1 MILQKIKVSFCDT
14 ICYLYIILN
23 NTIYKILNIRKIKLL
38 DKKGGAMID
47 IQHSNERNF
56 CGAITPKEK
65 DKIMKAI
72 LDMAAHERKTFCFT
86 PNDVP
91 NLKINGKQ
99 FEMVIM
105 DFFEKGYIIKENI
118 SQYWDC
124 SDIYPTCKLYEIA
137 QFGGFKAAYEIK
149 KANIQKMSLE
159 LELMGK
165 KLESDFPEEANKCI
179 EFAQTIASLFVSLNS
194 IIGMI
199 DTTPE

>member
-1 MILQKIKVSFCDT
+1 
-14 ICYLYIILN
+14 
-23 NTIYKILNIRKIKLL
+23 
-38 DKKGGAMID
+38 MID

-105 DFFEKGYIIKENI
+105 DFFEKGYII
-118 SQYWDC
+118 SRLF
-124 SDIYPTCKLYEIA
+124 CKNGNSNKSKNASVRLL
-137 QFGGFKAAYEIK
+137 FFH
-149 KANIQKMSLE
+149 SLSA
-159 LELMGK
+159 M
-165 KLESDFPEEANKCI
+165 F
-179 EFAQTIASLFVSLNS
+179 T
-194 IIGMI
+194 
-199 DTTPE
+199 

>member
-1 MILQKIKVSFCDT
+1 
-14 ICYLYIILN
+14 
-23 NTIYKILNIRKIKLL
+23 
-38 DKKGGAMID
+38 MID

-118 SQYWDC
+118 SQY
-124 SDIYPTCKLYEIA
+124 
-137 QFGGFKAAYEIK
+137 
-149 KANIQKMSLE
+149 N
-159 LELMGK
+159 
-165 KLESDFPEEANKCI
+165 
-179 EFAQTIASLFVSLNS
+179 SLNLACR
-194 IIGMI
+194 
-199 DTTPE
+199 TTNSPSHWFEYSSMSVEIHFLSVREN

>member
-1 MILQKIKVSFCDT
+1 
-14 ICYLYIILN
+14 
-23 NTIYKILNIRKIKLL
+23 
-38 DKKGGAMID
+38 MID

-105 DFFEKGYIIKENI
+105 DFFEKEFRSLSAYRPLHL
-118 SQYWDC
+118 C
-124 SDIYPTCKLYEIA
+124 STAPA
-137 QFGGFKAAYEIK
+137 F
-149 KANIQKMSLE
+149 SLCPW
-159 LELMGK
+159 LRLSPSFLK
-165 KLESDFPEEANKCI
+165 RPIHK
-179 EFAQTIASLFVSLNS
+179 VSC
-194 IIGMI
+194 
-199 DTTPE
+199 

>member
-1 MILQKIKVSFCDT
+1 MR
-14 ICYLYIILN
+14 
-23 NTIYKILNIRKIKLL
+23 NI
-38 DKKGGAMID
+38 
-47 IQHSNERNF
+47 QNPNECNF
-56 CGAITPKEK
+56 YGAITPEEK
-65 DKIMKAI
+65 DKIMNAI
-72 LDMAAHERKTFCFT
+72 LDMASHERKTFCFT

-91 NLKINGKQ
+91 HLTINEKQ

-105 DFFEKGYIIKENI
+105 EFFEKGYIIKETI

-165 KLESDFPEEANKCI
+165 KLESSFPEDANKCFQ
-179 EFAQTIASLFVSLNS
+179 FAQTIASLFVSMNS